1 MDIYEQQAY
10 WRHLR
15 NYLQFLACTME
26 KHTIEYKKLV
36 NRITWIE
43 NNKL

>member
-1 MDIYEQQAY
+1 MDIFEVKAH

-15 NYLQFLACTME
+15 NYLQFLAAMLDKCTP
-26 KHTIEYKKLV
+26 EYKNLV